1 VTSSERSQ
9 GAVLRRREAIAALG
23 ALGVGAGIGLW
34 RATRGNGQEMAADTS
49 GGPEAGAADHCV
61 LTPEQTEGPYY
72 ISGEPFRRNIAE
84 GRPGLPLELELTAQ
98 DAASCKPLKGAT
110 VEIWHADALGAY
122 SGFNE
127 PGSFL
132 RGQQRTDRD
141 GKASFKTIY
150 PGWYT
155 GRTVH
160 IHVKV
165 HASGSTV
172 HTGQLYFDDSLT
184 DSVFAE
190 EAPYNTRGA
199 RDTRN
204 ATDSI
209 YASGGAESTLK
220 LRRARNRKGKKKRGY
235 EGRFALGVT

>member
-1 VTSSERSQ
+1 VTSSERSH

-34 RATRGNGQEMAADTS
+34 RATRGNGQEMAAETS

-141 GKASFKTIY
+141 GKASFTTIY

-165 HASGSTV
+165 HAGGLDGP
-172 HTGQLYFDDSLT
+172 HRPALLRRLAHGKRLC
-184 DSVFAE
+184 
-190 EAPYNTRGA
+190 RGVAIQHARA

-204 ATDSI
+204 GTDSI
-209 YASGGAESTLK
+209 YASGGPESTLK

-235 EGRFALGVT
+235 EGRIALGVT